1 LMAPERCSC
10 TCKVY
15 FVVDNRY
22 AKQLIQELVELFKQ
36 YNLIGGS
43 VCVDVNIS
51 DAANMCSEKMGR
63 YVRGA
68 VGDYD
73 LIVVLVDSEGVD
85 PSVVRKRILEE
96 HVGQVDGSSS
106 RVKILVAHPCLEAW
120 LCEAMGI
127 ASCYSGTCGEVVDV
141 IVSTYKGR
149 FMRKTLKRML
159 PALMVKELSRK
170 LGDYPEAMR
179 SKGSEDELVRVLP
192 SQLGE
197 LVREVNAHCVEQ
209 QCKS

>member
-1 LMAPERCSC
+1 MASGRCSR

-15 FVVDNRY
+15 FVVDNTY
-22 AKQLIQELVELFKQ
+22 AKQLIRELVGLLKE
-36 YNLIGGS
+36 YSLIGDS
-43 VCVDVNIS
+43 VYVVVSNPVN
-51 DAANMCSEKMGR
+51 ACSEKMGR
-63 YVRGA
+63 FVKEA
-68 VGDYD
+68 VGDYN

-96 HVGQVDGSSS
+96 HVGQVDESSS
-106 RVKILVAHPCLEAW
+106 RVEILIAHPCLEAW
-120 LCEAMGI
+120 LCEAIGI
-127 ASCYSGTCGEVVDV
+127 AGCYSGTCGEVVDA
-141 IVSTYKGR
+141 IVSRYEGKYE
-149 FMRKTLKRML
+149 KKALKRML
-159 PALMVKELSRK
+159 PALMVRELGRK

-179 SKGSEDELVRVLP
+179 SEGSKDELVRVLP

>member
-1 LMAPERCSC
+1 MAPEQCSC
-10 TCKVY
+10 TCRVY
-15 FVVDNRY
+15 FVVDNKY
-22 AKQLIQELVELFKQ
+22 AKQLIQELVRLFRG
-36 YNLIGGS
+36 YNLIGGN
-43 VCVDVNIS
+43 VCVDVDFS
-51 DAANMCSEKMGR
+51 DSVNVCSEKMGR

-68 VGDYD
+68 VGDYN

-106 RVKILVAHPCLEAW
+106 RVEILIAYPCLEAW

-127 ASCYSGTCGEVVDV
+127 AGCYSGTCGEVVDA
-141 IVSTYKGR
+141 IVSRYEGKYE
-149 FMRKTLKRML
+149 KKALKRML
-159 PALMVKELSRK
+159 PALMVRELRRK

-179 SKGSEDELVRVLP
+179 SKGSKDELVRVLP

>member
-22 AKQLIQELVELFKQ
+22 AKQLVKELVELFKQ
-36 YNLIGGS
+36 YNLVGGS
-43 VCVDVNIS
+43 VCVVVSGPVNVC
-51 DAANMCSEKMGR
+51 DERMGR
-63 YVRGA
+63 FVKGA
-68 VGDYD
+68 VGDYN

-85 PSVVRKRILEE
+85 PSVVRKRILGE

-127 ASCYSGTCGEVVDV
+127 AGCYSGTCGEVVDA
-141 IVSTYKGR
+141 IISRYEGKYE
-149 FMRKTLKRML
+149 KETLKRML
-159 PALMVKELSRK
+159 PALMVRELSRK

-179 SKGSEDELVRVLP
+179 SKGSKDELVRVLP

>member
-1 LMAPERCSC
+1 
-10 TCKVY
+10 VY

-22 AKQLIQELVELFKQ
+22 AKQLVQELVGLFKQ
-36 YNLIGGS
+36 YNLVGGS
-43 VCVDVNIS
+43 VCVNIS
-51 DAANMCSEKMGR
+51 NPVNVCNERMGR
-63 YVRGA
+63 FVKGA

-85 PSVVRKRILEE
+85 PSVVRKRIFEE
-96 HVGQVDGSSS
+96 HVGQVDESSS
-106 RVKILVAHPCLEAW
+106 RVKILIAHPCLEAW

-127 ASCYSGTCGEVVDV
+127 AGCYSGTCGEVVDA
-141 IVSTYKGR
+141 IISKYKSR
-149 FMRKTLKRML
+149 YKKRTLKRML
-159 PALMVKELSRK
+159 PTLMVKELSRK

-179 SKGSEDELVRVLP
+179 SKGSKDELVRVLP

-197 LVREVNAHCVEQ
+197 LVREVNAYCVEQ

>member
-1 LMAPERCSC
+1 MASERCSC

-15 FVVDNRY
+15 FVVDNTY
-22 AKQLIQELVELFKQ
+22 AKQLMRELVRLLKE
-36 YNLIGGS
+36 YNFIGGS
-43 VCVDVNIS
+43 VCVDVSGPVNVC
-51 DAANMCSEKMGR
+51 NEKMR
-63 YVRGA
+63 RFVKGA
-68 VGDYD
+68 VGDYN

-85 PSVVRKRILEE
+85 PSVVRKRIFEE
-96 HVGQVDGSSS
+96 HVGQVDESSS
-106 RVKILVAHPCLEAW
+106 RVKILIAHPCLEAW

-127 ASCYSGTCGEVVDV
+127 ASCYSGTCGEVVDA
-141 IVSTYKGR
+141 IISRYEGKYE
-149 FMRKTLKRML
+149 KETLKRML
-159 PALMVKELSRK
+159 PALMVRELSRK

-179 SKGSEDELVRVLP
+179 SKGSKDELVRVLP

>member
-1 LMAPERCSC
+1 LMASERCSC
-10 TCKVY
+10 TCRVY
-15 FVVDNRY
+15 FVVDNKY
-22 AKQLIQELVELFKQ
+22 AKQLVQELVELFKQ

-43 VCVDVNIS
+43 VRVDVNVS

-68 VGDYD
+68 VGDYN

-96 HVGQVDGSSS
+96 HVGHVDESSS
-106 RVKILVAHPCLEAW
+106 RVKMLIAHPCLEAW

-127 ASCYSGTCGEVVDV
+127 ASCYSGTCHEVVDA
-141 IVSTYKGR
+141 IISRYKGKYEK
-149 FMRKTLKRML
+149 KTLKRML
-159 PALMVKELSRK
+159 PALMVRELGRK
-170 LGDYPEAMR
+170 LGDYPEVMR
-179 SKGSEDELVRVLP
+179 SKGSKDELVRVLP

-197 LVREVNAHCVEQ
+197 LVREVNAYCVEHR
-209 QCKS
+209 CRS

>member
-1 LMAPERCSC
+1 MMAPERCSC

-22 AKQLIQELVELFKQ
+22 AKQLVQELVELFKQ
-36 YNLIGGS
+36 YSLIDGS
-43 VCVDVNIS
+43 VCIDISSPVNV
-51 DAANMCSEKMGR
+51 CSEKMGR
-63 YVRGA
+63 FVKGA
-68 VGDYD
+68 VGDYNF
-73 LIVVLVDSEGVD
+73 IVVLVDSEGVD

-96 HVGQVDGSSS
+96 HVGQVDGSSL

-127 ASCYSGTCGEVVDV
+127 VGCYSGTCGEVVDA
-141 IVSTYKGR
+141 IVSRYEGEYEK
-149 FMRKTLKRML
+149 KTLKRML
-159 PALMVKELSRK
+159 PALIVRELGRK

-179 SKGSEDELVRVLP
+179 SKGSKDELVRVLP

-209 QCKS
+209 ECKS

>member
-1 LMAPERCSC
+1 MAPEQCSC
-10 TCKVY
+10 TCRVY
-15 FVVDNRY
+15 FVVDNKY
-22 AKQLIQELVELFKQ
+22 AKQLIQELVRLFRG
-36 YNLIGGS
+36 YNLIGGN
-43 VCVDVNIS
+43 VCVDADFSDSVNV
-51 DAANMCSEKMGR
+51 CSEKMGR

-68 VGDYD
+68 VGDYN

-106 RVKILVAHPCLEAW
+106 RVEILIAHPCLEAW
-120 LCEAMGI
+120 LCEAIGI
-127 ASCYSGTCGEVVDV
+127 ASCYSGACDEVVDA
-141 IVSTYKGR
+141 IVSRYEGKYE
-149 FMRKTLKRML
+149 KKALKRML
-159 PALMVKELSRK
+159 PALMVRELSRK
-170 LGDYPEAMR
+170 LGDPETMR
-179 SKGSEDELVRVLP
+179 SKGSKDELVRVLP

>member
-1 LMAPERCSC
+1 MASERCSC

-22 AKQLIQELVELFKQ
+22 AKQLIKELVRLFKG

-43 VCVDVNIS
+43 VCVVVSSSVNVC
-51 DAANMCSEKMGR
+51 NEKMGR
-63 YVRGA
+63 FVRGA
-68 VGDYD
+68 VGDYN

-106 RVKILVAHPCLEAW
+106 RVKTLVAHPCLEAW

-127 ASCYSGTCGEVVDV
+127 AGCYSGTCGEVVDV

-159 PALMVKELSRK
+159 PTLMVKELSRK

-179 SKGSEDELVRVLP
+179 SKGSKDELVRVLP

>member
-1 LMAPERCSC
+1 MASERCSC
-10 TCKVY
+10 TCRVY

-22 AKQLIQELVELFKQ
+22 AKQLVQELVGLFKQ
-36 YNLIGGS
+36 YNLVGGS
-43 VCVDVNIS
+43 VCVDISNPVNV
-51 DAANMCSEKMGR
+51 CSEKMGR

-68 VGDYD
+68 VSDYN

-85 PSVVRKRILEE
+85 PSVVRKRIFEE
-96 HVGQVDGSSS
+96 HVGQVDESSS
-106 RVKILVAHPCLEAW
+106 RVKILIAHPCLEAW

-127 ASCYSGTCGEVVDV
+127 AGCYSGTCGEVVDA
-141 IVSTYKGR
+141 IISRYEGKYE
-149 FMRKTLKRML
+149 KETLKRML
-159 PALMVKELSRK
+159 PALMVRELSRK
-170 LGDYPEAMR
+170 LGDPETMR
-179 SKGSEDELVRVLP
+179 SKGSKDELARVLP

>member
-1 LMAPERCSC
+1 MASEQCSC

-22 AKQLIQELVELFKQ
+22 AKQLIQELVRLLKE
-36 YNLIGGS
+36 YSLIGGS
-43 VCVDVNIS
+43 VCIDISSPVNV
-51 DAANMCSEKMGR
+51 CSEKMGR
-63 YVRGA
+63 FVKGA
-68 VGDYD
+68 VGDYN

-106 RVKILVAHPCLEAW
+106 RVKILIAHPCLEAW
-120 LCEAMGI
+120 LCEVMGI
-127 ASCYSGTCGEVVDV
+127 AGCYSGTCDEVVDA
-141 IVSTYKGR
+141 IISRYKG
-149 FMRKTLKRML
+149 KYEKETLKRML
-159 PALMVKELSRK
+159 PTLMVRELSRK
-170 LGDYPEAMR
+170 LGDPETPR
-179 SKGSEDELVRVLP
+179 SKGSKDELVRVLP

-197 LVREVNAHCVEQ
+197 LIREVNAHCVEQ

>member
-1 LMAPERCSC
+1 MMASERCSC

-15 FVVDNRY
+15 FVVDNTY
-22 AKQLIQELVELFKQ
+22 AKQLIKELVSLLKE
-36 YNLIGGS
+36 YSLIGGS
-43 VCVDVNIS
+43 VCVDVS
-51 DAANMCSEKMGR
+51 GPANMCSEKMGR
-63 YVRGA
+63 FVKGA

-85 PSVVRKRILEE
+85 PSVVRKCILEE

-106 RVKILVAHPCLEAW
+106 RVKTLVAHPCLEAW

-127 ASCYSGTCGEVVDV
+127 AGCYSGTCGEVVDV
-141 IVSTYKGR
+141 IVSMYKGR

-159 PALMVKELSRK
+159 PTLMVKELSRK

-179 SKGSEDELVRVLP
+179 SKGSKDELVRVLP

>member
-1 LMAPERCSC
+1 MAPERCSC

-15 FVVDNRY
+15 FVVDNTY
-22 AKQLIQELVELFKQ
+22 AKQLIKELVKLLKE
-36 YNLIGGS
+36 YGLIGGS
-43 VCVDVNIS
+43 VCVDISSPVNV
-51 DAANMCSEKMGR
+51 CSEKMGR
-63 YVRGA
+63 FVKEVVA
-68 VGDYD
+68 VGDYN

-85 PSVVRKRILEE
+85 PSVVRKCILGE

-127 ASCYSGTCGEVVDV
+127 ASCYSGTCGEVVDA
-141 IVSTYKGR
+141 IISRYEGKYE
-149 FMRKTLKRML
+149 KETLKRML
-159 PALMVKELSRK
+159 PTLMVRELSRK
-170 LGDYPEAMR
+170 LGDPETMR
-179 SKGSEDELVRVLP
+179 SKGSKDELVRVLP

-197 LVREVNAHCVEQ
+197 LVREVNAHCLEQ

>member
-1 LMAPERCSC
+1 MMASERCSC
-10 TCKVY
+10 TCRVY
-15 FVVDNRY
+15 FVVDNKY
-22 AKQLIQELVELFKQ
+22 AKQLVQELVELFKQ

-43 VCVDVNIS
+43 VRVDVNVS

-68 VGDYD
+68 VGDYN

-96 HVGQVDGSSS
+96 HVGHVDESSS
-106 RVKILVAHPCLEAW
+106 RVKMLIAHPCLEAW

-127 ASCYSGTCGEVVDV
+127 ASCYSGTCHEVVDA
-141 IVSTYKGR
+141 IISRYKGKYEK
-149 FMRKTLKRML
+149 KTLKRML
-159 PALMVKELSRK
+159 PALMVRELGRK
-170 LGDYPEAMR
+170 LGDYPEVMR
-179 SKGSEDELVRVLP
+179 SKGSKDELVRVLP

-197 LVREVNAHCVEQ
+197 LVREVNAYCVEHR
-209 QCKS
+209 CRS

>member
-1 LMAPERCSC
+1 MASERCSC

-15 FVVDNRY
+15 FVVDNTY
-22 AKQLIQELVELFKQ
+22 AKQLIKELVSLLKE
-36 YNLIGGS
+36 YSLIGGS
-43 VCVDVNIS
+43 VCVDVSGPVNVC
-51 DAANMCSEKMGR
+51 NEKMR
-63 YVRGA
+63 RFVKGA
-68 VGDYD
+68 VGDYN

-106 RVKILVAHPCLEAW
+106 RVKTLIAHPCLEAW

-127 ASCYSGTCGEVVDV
+127 ASCYSGTCGEVVDA
-141 IVSTYKGR
+141 IISRYEGKHEKKKL
-149 FMRKTLKRML
+149 KTRL
-159 PALMVKELSRK
+159 PTLMVEALSRK
-170 LGDYPEAMR
+170 LGDYPETMR
-179 SKGSEDELVRVLP
+179 SEGSKDELVRVLP

-209 QCKS
+209 QCKF

>member
-1 LMAPERCSC
+1 MASERCSC
-10 TCKVY
+10 TCKLY

-22 AKQLIQELVELFKQ
+22 AKQLVQELVWLLKE
-36 YNLIGGS
+36 YSLIGGS
-43 VCVDVNIS
+43 VCVVVSGPVNV
-51 DAANMCSEKMGR
+51 CSEKMGR
-63 YVRGA
+63 FVKGA

-127 ASCYSGTCGEVVDV
+127 AGCYSGTCGEVVDA
-141 IVSTYKGR
+141 IISRYKG
-149 FMRKTLKRML
+149 KYEKETLKRML
-159 PALMVKELSRK
+159 PALMVRELSRK

-179 SKGSEDELVRVLP
+179 SKGSKDELVRVLP

-197 LVREVNAHCVEQ
+197 FVREVSAHCVEQ

>member
-1 LMAPERCSC
+1 MASERCSC
-10 TCKVY
+10 TCRVY
-15 FVVDNRY
+15 FVVDNKY
-22 AKQLIQELVELFKQ
+22 AKQLVQELVELFKQ

-43 VCVDVNIS
+43 VRVDVNVS

-68 VGDYD
+68 VGDYN

-96 HVGQVDGSSS
+96 HVGHVDESSS
-106 RVKILVAHPCLEAW
+106 RVKMLIAHPCLEAW

-127 ASCYSGTCGEVVDV
+127 ASCYSGTCHEVVDA
-141 IVSTYKGR
+141 IISRYKGKYEK
-149 FMRKTLKRML
+149 KTLKRML
-159 PALMVKELSRK
+159 PALMVRELGRK
-170 LGDYPEAMR
+170 LGDYPEVMR
-179 SKGSEDELVRVLP
+179 SKGSKDELVRVLP

-197 LVREVNAHCVEQ
+197 LVREVNAYCVEHR
-209 QCKS
+209 CRS

>member
-1 LMAPERCSC
+1 LMASERCSC
-10 TCKVY
+10 TCRVY

-22 AKQLIQELVELFKQ
+22 AKQLVQELVGLFKQ
-36 YNLIGGS
+36 YNLVGGS
-43 VCVDVNIS
+43 VCVDISNPVNV
-51 DAANMCSEKMGR
+51 CSEKMGR

-68 VGDYD
+68 VSDYN
-73 LIVVLVDSEGVD
+73 LIIVLVDSEGVD

-96 HVGQVDGSSS
+96 HVGRVDGSSS
-106 RVKILVAHPCLEAW
+106 RVKILIAHPCLEAW

-127 ASCYSGTCGEVVDV
+127 AGCYSGTCDEVVDA
-141 IVSTYKGR
+141 IVSRYEGKYEK
-149 FMRKTLKRML
+149 KTLKRML
-159 PALMVKELSRK
+159 PALIVRELSRK

-179 SKGSEDELVRVLP
+179 SEGSKDELVRVLP

-197 LVREVNAHCVEQ
+197 LVREVSAHCVEQ